1 MKTLDD
7 KAGFNLN
14 QMNIDE
20 KKVFNSRLRTLAV
33 PLALQSLLNALVGA
47 SDALMLGRLNQDS
60 IAAVSLA
67 NQLFFVMTLFTGAIT
82 SAAGILI
89 AQYWGKKDYKNAG
102 RFLAMAIRYSL
113 LISLVFFIAA
123 LVFPEPVMRIF
134 TPEESLITIG
144 AGYLRIVSF
153 SYIFSALAQCFL
165 MNMKIAGDAKLSVI
179 ISAVTVTVDMIAD
192 YFLIYGKFG
201 VPALGANGSAYS
213 TIVVEVIA
221 LVIVLI
227 WAKKKETIRLPFKS
241 LTYFSKDFEK
251 DYWKV
256 FPANLASALSWG
268 ISITVHNVIM
278 GHLGSDATASA
289 SVTGVAQQ
297 LIACVTWGIAG
308 GSGIMIGELL
318 GSGRLDEAKKYG
330 DRFYKVSFL
339 SGLINAMLIA
349 IAGPLVYLFYALTDT
364 AKGYLIW
371 MLVFSCF
378 YMFAFAYNTIF
389 TCGVFPAGGDAKYDA
404 VSVFFATWCFAIPAA
419 LIACFVFKWP
429 VLVVYVIM
437 CLDEIVKLPFLKWHY
452 NKYIWVK
459 NLTRD
464 VPD

>member
-1 MKTLDD
+1 MD
-7 KAGFNLN
+7 KN
-14 QMNIDE
+14 E
-20 KKVFNSRLRTLAV
+20 KKLFNSKLRALAV

-67 NQLFFVMTLFTGAIT
+67 NQVFFVMTLFTGAVT
-82 SAAGILI
+82 GTAAILI

-102 RFLAMAIRYSL
+102 RFLAMAIRYSI
-113 LISLVFFIAA
+113 LISLVFFAA
-123 LVFPEPVMRIF
+123 AFIFSEQVMWIL
-134 TPEESLITIG
+134 TSESSLISIG

-153 SYIFSALAQCFL
+153 SYIFSAVAQCFL

-179 ISAVTVTVDMIAD
+179 ISAITVAVDMAAD
-192 YFLIYGKFG
+192 YFLIYGKCG
-201 VPALGANGSAYS
+201 IPALGANGSAYS
-213 TIVVEVIA
+213 TIVVEVLS
-221 LVIVLI
+221 LVIVLV
-227 WAKKKETIRLPFKS
+227 WSKKKETIKLPIKNFF
-241 LTYFSKDFEK
+241 YFSKDFEK
-251 DYWKV
+251 DYWKI

-268 ISITVHNVIM
+268 ISITVHNIIM

-289 SVTGVAQQ
+289 SVTSVTQQ

-308 GSGIMIGELL
+308 GSGIMVGELL
-318 GSGRLDEAKKYG
+318 GAGKLDEAKKYG
-330 DRFYKVSFL
+330 DRFYKVSFF
-339 SGLINAMLIA
+339 SGLINVLLIA
-349 IAGPLVYLFYALTDT
+349 IAGPFVYLFYTLTDE
-364 AKGYLIW
+364 AKSYLIW

-404 VSVFFATWCFAIPAA
+404 VSVFFATWCFAIPAS
-419 LIACFVFKWP
+419 LIACFVFHWP
-429 VLVVYVIM
+429 VLVVYIIM

-459 NLTRD
+459 NLTRE
-464 VPD
+464 VAE

>member
-1 MKTLDD
+1 
-7 KAGFNLN
+7 
-14 QMNIDE
+14 MNTDE
-20 KKVFNSRLRTLAV
+20 KKVFNARLKTLAV

-82 SAAGILI
+82 SAAGVLI

-102 RFLAMAIRYSL
+102 RFLAMAIRYSI

-123 LVFPEPVMRIF
+123 LVFPEAVMRIF
-134 TPEESLITIG
+134 TPESSLITIG

-179 ISAVTVTVDMIAD
+179 ISAVTVSVDMIAD
-192 YFLIYGKFG
+192 YFLIYGKCG
-201 VPALGANGSAYS
+201 IPALGANGSAYS
-213 TIVVEVIA
+213 TIVVEALA
-221 LVIVLI
+221 LVIVLV
-227 WAKKKETIRLPFKS
+227 WAKKKEKIRLPIKS
-241 LTYFSKDFEK
+241 LTYFSKDFER
-251 DYWKV
+251 DYWRI

-268 ISITVHNVIM
+268 LSISVHNVIM
-278 GHLGSDATASA
+278 GHLGSDATAAA

-330 DRFYKVSFL
+330 DRFYKVSFF
-339 SGLINAMLIA
+339 SGLINAFLIA
-349 IAGPLVYLFYALTDT
+349 LAGPAVYIFYALTNT
-364 AKGYLIW
+364 AKSYLIW
-371 MLVFSCF
+371 MLLFSCL

-404 VSVFFATWCFAIPAA
+404 ISVFFATWCFAIPAS

-464 VPD
+464 VGD

>member
-1 MKTLDD
+1 
-7 KAGFNLN
+7 
-14 QMNIDE
+14 MNTDE
-20 KKVFNSRLRTLAV
+20 KKVFNARLKTLAV

-82 SAAGILI
+82 SAAGVLI

-102 RFLAMAIRYSL
+102 RFLVMAIRYSI
-113 LISLVFFIAA
+113 LISLVFFVAA
-123 LVFPEPVMRIF
+123 FVFPEPVMRIF
-134 TPEESLITIG
+134 TPESSLITIG

-153 SYIFSALAQCFL
+153 SYIFAALAQCFL

-179 ISAVTVTVDMIAD
+179 ISAVTVSVDMIAD
-192 YFLIYGKFG
+192 YFLIYGKCG
-201 VPALGANGSAYS
+201 IPALGANGSAYS
-213 TIVVEVIA
+213 TIVVEVLA
-221 LVIVLI
+221 LVIVLV
-227 WAKKKETIRLPFKS
+227 WAKKKETIRLPIKS
-241 LTYFSKDFEK
+241 LTYFSKDFER
-251 DYWKV
+251 DYWRI

-268 ISITVHNVIM
+268 LSISVHNVIM
-278 GHLGSDATASA
+278 GHLGSDATAAA

-330 DRFYKVSFL
+330 DRFYKVSFF
-339 SGLINAMLIA
+339 SGLINAFLIA
-349 IAGPLVYLFYALTDT
+349 LAGPAVYIFYALTNT
-364 AKGYLIW
+364 AKSYLIW
-371 MLVFSCF
+371 MLLFSCL

-404 VSVFFATWCFAIPAA
+404 VSVFFATWCFAIPAS

-464 VPD
+464 VGD

>member
-1 MKTLDD
+1 
-7 KAGFNLN
+7 
-14 QMNIDE
+14 MNCEE
-20 KKVFNSRLRTLAV
+20 KKVFNARLRTLAV

-67 NQLFFVMTLFTGAIT
+67 NQVFFVMTLFTGTIT
-82 SAAGILI
+82 SASGILI

-102 RFLAMAIRYSL
+102 RFLAMAIRYSV
-113 LISLVFFIAA
+113 LISLVFFTAA
-123 LVFPEPVMRIF
+123 LVFPEPVMRVF
-134 TPEESLITIG
+134 TPESSLIAIG

-179 ISAVTVTVDMIAD
+179 ISAVTVSVDMIAD
-192 YFLIYGKFG
+192 YFLIYGKCG
-201 VPALGANGSAYS
+201 LPALGANGSAYS
-213 TIVVEVIA
+213 TIAVEA
-221 LVIVLI
+221 LSLVIVLI
-227 WAKKKETIRLPFKS
+227 WAKRKDTIRLSLKS

-251 DYWKV
+251 DYWKI

-268 ISITVHNVIM
+268 LSISVHNVIM

-289 SVTGVAQQ
+289 SVTSVAQQ

-318 GSGRLDEAKKYG
+318 GAGRLDEAKKYG
-330 DRFYKVSFL
+330 DRFYKVSFF
-339 SGLINAMLIA
+339 SGLINVLLIA
-349 IAGPLVYLFYALTDT
+349 ATGPLVYVFYALTSE
-364 AKGYLIW
+364 AKRYLLW

-404 VSVFFATWCFAIPAA
+404 VSVFFATWCFAIPAS
-419 LIACFVFKWP
+419 LIAFFVFKWP

-464 VPD
+464 VAD

>member
-1 MKTLDD
+1 MD
-7 KAGFNLN
+7 KN
-14 QMNIDE
+14 E
-20 KKVFNSRLRTLAV
+20 KKLFNSKLRALAV
-33 PLALQSLLNALVGA
+33 PLALQSLLTALVGA

-67 NQLFFVMTLFTGAIT
+67 NQVFFVMTLFTGAVT
-82 SAAGILI
+82 GTAAILI

-102 RFLAMAIRYSL
+102 RFLAMAIRYSI
-113 LISLVFFIAA
+113 LISLVFFAA
-123 LVFPEPVMRIF
+123 AFIFSEQVMWIL
-134 TPEESLITIG
+134 TSESSLISIG

-153 SYIFSALAQCFL
+153 SYIFSAVAQCFL

-179 ISAVTVTVDMIAD
+179 ISAVTVAVDMAAD
-192 YFLIYGKFG
+192 YFLIYGKCG

-213 TIVVEVIA
+213 TIVVEVLS
-221 LVIVLI
+221 LVIVLV
-227 WAKKKETIRLPFKS
+227 WSKKKETIKLPIKNFF
-241 LTYFSKDFEK
+241 YFSKDFEK
-251 DYWKV
+251 DYWKI

-289 SVTGVAQQ
+289 SVTSVTQQ

-308 GSGIMIGELL
+308 GSGIMVGELL
-318 GSGRLDEAKKYG
+318 GAGKLDEAKKYG
-330 DRFYKVSFL
+330 DRFYKVSFF
-339 SGLINAMLIA
+339 SGLINVLLIA
-349 IAGPLVYLFYALTDT
+349 IAGPLVYVFYTLTDE
-364 AKGYLIW
+364 AKSYLIW

-404 VSVFFATWCFAIPAA
+404 VSVFFATWCFAIPAS
-419 LIACFVFKWP
+419 LIACFVFHWP
-429 VLVVYVIM
+429 VLVVYIIM

-459 NLTRD
+459 NLTREVAD
-464 VPD
+464 

>member
-1 MKTLDD
+1 MEI
-7 KAGFNLN
+7 A
-14 QMNIDE
+14 E
-20 KKVFNSRLRTLAV
+20 RKVFNSRLRTLAV

-60 IAAVSLA
+60 ISAVSLA
-67 NQLFFVMTLFTGAIT
+67 NQMFFVMTLFTGAIT
-82 SAAGILI
+82 GAAGVLI

-113 LISLVFFIAA
+113 LISLLFFISVIA
-123 LVFPEPVMRIF
+123 FPEQVMRIF
-134 TPEESLITIG
+134 TPESSLITIG

-179 ISAVTVTVDMIAD
+179 ISAVTVAVDMTAD
-192 YFLIYGKFG
+192 YFLIYGKCG
-201 VPALGANGSAYS
+201 LPALGANGSAYS
-213 TIVVEVIA
+213 TIAVEA
-221 LVIVLI
+221 LSLVIVLV
-227 WAKKKETIRLPFKS
+227 WAGKKETIRLPIKS
-241 LTYFSKDFEK
+241 LTYFSKVFEK
-251 DYWKV
+251 DYWKI
-256 FPANLASALSWG
+256 FPANLASSLSWG
-268 ISITVHNVIM
+268 LSITVHNVIM
-278 GHLGSDATASA
+278 GHLGSDATAAA

-308 GSGIMIGELL
+308 GSGILIGELL

-330 DRFYKVSFL
+330 DRFYKVSFI
-339 SGLINAMLIA
+339 SGLINALLIA
-349 IAGPLVYLFYALTDT
+349 ATGPAFYLFYELTDT
-364 AKGYLIW
+364 SKGYLVW
-371 MLVFSCF
+371 MLIFSCF

-404 VSVFFATWCFAIPAA
+404 VSVFFATWCFAIPAS
-419 LIACFVFKWP
+419 LIACFVLKWP

-464 VPD
+464 VAD

>member
-1 MKTLDD
+1 
-7 KAGFNLN
+7 
-14 QMNIDE
+14 MNNNE
-20 KKVFNSRLRTLAV
+20 KKIFNDKLRALAI
-33 PLALQSLLNALVGA
+33 PLALQNLLNALVGA

-67 NQLFFVMTLFTGAIT
+67 NQLFFVMILFTGSIT
-82 SAAGILI
+82 GAAGILI

-102 RFLAMAIRYSL
+102 RFLAMSIRYSVL
-113 LISLVFFIAA
+113 TGLVFFVAA
-123 LVFPEPVMRIF
+123 LIFSEQVMWIF
-134 TPEESLITIG
+134 TTDSSLISIG

-153 SYIFSALAQCFL
+153 SYLFSAVAQCFL

-179 ISAVTVTVDMIAD
+179 ISAITVTVDMVAD
-192 YFLIYGKFG
+192 YFLIYGKCG

-213 TIVVEVIA
+213 TIVVEA
-221 LVIVLI
+221 LSLVIVLI
-227 WAKKKETIRLPFKS
+227 WAKKKETIQLPIKS

-256 FPANLASALSWG
+256 FPANLASSLSWG
-268 ISITVHNVIM
+268 LSITVHNIII
-278 GHLGSDATASA
+278 GHLGSDATASV
-289 SVTGVAQQ
+289 SVTNVAQQ
-297 LIACVTWGIAG
+297 LISCVTWGIAG
-308 GSGIMIGELL
+308 GAGIMVGEVL
-318 GSGRLDEAKKYG
+318 GAGKLDEAKKYG
-330 DRFYKVSFL
+330 DRFYKVAFL
-339 SGLINAMLIA
+339 SGLINVLFIA
-349 IAGPLVYLFYALTDT
+349 IAGPLVYIFYALTDV

-389 TCGVFPAGGDAKYDA
+389 TAGVFPAGGDAKYDA

-419 LIACFVFKWP
+419 LIACFVLKWP
-429 VLVVYVIM
+429 VLVVYIIM

-459 NLTRD
+459 NLTREVAD
-464 VPD
+464 

>member
-1 MKTLDD
+1 
-7 KAGFNLN
+7 
-14 QMNIDE
+14 MNCEE
-20 KKVFNSRLRTLAV
+20 KKVFNARLRTLAV

-67 NQLFFVMTLFTGAIT
+67 NQVFFVMTLFTGAIT
-82 SAAGILI
+82 SASGILI

-102 RFLAMAIRYSL
+102 RFLAMAIRYSV
-113 LISLVFFIAA
+113 LISLVFFTAA

-134 TPEESLITIG
+134 TPESSLIAIG

-179 ISAVTVTVDMIAD
+179 ISAVTVSVDMIAD
-192 YFLIYGKFG
+192 YFLIYGKCG
-201 VPALGANGSAYS
+201 LPALGANGSAYS
-213 TIVVEVIA
+213 TIAVEA
-221 LVIVLI
+221 LSLVIVLI
-227 WAKKKETIRLPFKS
+227 WAKRKDTIRLSLKS

-251 DYWKV
+251 DYWKI

-268 ISITVHNVIM
+268 LSISVHNVIM

-289 SVTGVAQQ
+289 SVTSVAQQ

-318 GSGRLDEAKKYG
+318 GAGRLDEAKKYG
-330 DRFYKVSFL
+330 DRFYKVSFF
-339 SGLINAMLIA
+339 SGLINVLLIA
-349 IAGPLVYLFYALTDT
+349 ATGPLVYVFYALTSE
-364 AKGYLIW
+364 AKRYLLW

-404 VSVFFATWCFAIPAA
+404 VSVFFATWCFAIPAS
-419 LIACFVFKWP
+419 LIAFFVFKWP

-459 NLTRD
+459 ILTRD
-464 VPD
+464 VAD

>member
-1 MKTLDD
+1 
-7 KAGFNLN
+7 
-14 QMNIDE
+14 MNTDE
-20 KKVFNSRLRTLAV
+20 KKVFNARLKTLAV

-82 SAAGILI
+82 SAAGVLI

-102 RFLAMAIRYSL
+102 RFLVMAIRYSI
-113 LISLVFFIAA
+113 LISLVFFVAA
-123 LVFPEPVMRIF
+123 FVFPEPVMRIF
-134 TPEESLITIG
+134 TPESSLITIG

-153 SYIFSALAQCFL
+153 SYVFSALAQCFL

-179 ISAVTVTVDMIAD
+179 ISAVTVSVDMIAD
-192 YFLIYGKFG
+192 YFLIYGKCG
-201 VPALGANGSAYS
+201 IPALGANGSAYS
-213 TIVVEVIA
+213 TIVVEALA
-221 LVIVLI
+221 LVIVLV
-227 WAKKKETIRLPFKS
+227 WAKKKETIRLPIKS

-251 DYWKV
+251 DYWRI

-268 ISITVHNVIM
+268 LSISVHNVIM
-278 GHLGSDATASA
+278 GHLGSDATAVA

-330 DRFYKVSFL
+330 DRFYKVSFF
-339 SGLINAMLIA
+339 SGLINAFLIA
-349 IAGPLVYLFYALTDT
+349 LAGPAVYIFYALTNT
-364 AKGYLIW
+364 AKSYLIW
-371 MLVFSCF
+371 MLLFSCL

-404 VSVFFATWCFAIPAA
+404 VSVFFATWCFAIPAS
-419 LIACFVFKWP
+419 LIACFVFNWP

-464 VPD
+464 VGD

>member
-1 MKTLDD
+1 
-7 KAGFNLN
+7 
-14 QMNIDE
+14 MNIEE
-20 KKVFNSRLRTLAV
+20 KKVFNTWLKTLAV
-33 PLALQSLLNALVGA
+33 PLALQSLLSALVGA

-82 SAAGILI
+82 GAAGILI

-102 RFLAMAIRYSL
+102 RFLAMAIRYSV

-123 LVFPEPVMRIF
+123 LVFPEYVMRIF
-134 TPEESLITIG
+134 TPEINLITIG

-179 ISAVTVTVDMIAD
+179 ISAVTVVVDMTAD
-192 YFLIYGKFG
+192 YFLIYGKCG
-201 VPALGANGSAYS
+201 LPALGANGSAYS
-213 TIVVEVIA
+213 TIVVEVLSLVIA
-221 LVIVLI
+221 LV
-227 WAKKKETIRLPFKS
+227 WAKKKETIKLPIKS

-251 DYWKV
+251 DYWKI

-268 ISITVHNVIM
+268 LSISVHNVIM
-278 GHLGSDATASA
+278 GHLGSDATAAA

-330 DRFYKVSFL
+330 DRFYKVSFF
-339 SGLINAMLIA
+339 SGLINALLIA
-349 IAGPLVYLFYALTDT
+349 ITGPAIYFFYALTDT

-371 MLVFSCF
+371 MLIFSCF

-404 VSVFFATWCFAIPAA
+404 VSVFFATWCFAIPAS
-419 LIACFVFKWP
+419 LIACFLLKWP

-437 CLDEIVKLPFLKWHY
+437 CLDEIIKLPFLKWHY

-459 NLTRD
+459 NLTREVAD
-464 VPD
+464 

>member
-1 MKTLDD
+1 
-7 KAGFNLN
+7 
-14 QMNIDE
+14 MNTDE
-20 KKVFNSRLRTLAV
+20 KKVFNARLKTLAV

-82 SAAGILI
+82 SAAGVLI

-102 RFLAMAIRYSL
+102 RFLAMAIRYSI

-123 LVFPEPVMRIF
+123 LVFPEAVMRIF
-134 TPEESLITIG
+134 TPESSLITIG

-153 SYIFSALAQCFL
+153 SYIFAALAQCFL

-179 ISAVTVTVDMIAD
+179 ISAVTVSVDMIAD
-192 YFLIYGKFG
+192 YFLIYGKCG
-201 VPALGANGSAYS
+201 IPALGANGSAYS
-213 TIVVEVIA
+213 TIVVEALA
-221 LVIVLI
+221 LVIVLV
-227 WAKKKETIRLPFKS
+227 WAKKKETIRLPIKS
-241 LTYFSKDFEK
+241 LTYFSKDFER
-251 DYWKV
+251 DYWRI

-268 ISITVHNVIM
+268 LSISVHNVIM
-278 GHLGSDATASA
+278 GHLGSDATAAA

-330 DRFYKVSFL
+330 DRFYKVSFF
-339 SGLINAMLIA
+339 SGLINAFLIA
-349 IAGPLVYLFYALTDT
+349 LAGPAVYIFYTLTNT
-364 AKGYLIW
+364 AKSYLIW
-371 MLVFSCF
+371 MLLFSCL

-404 VSVFFATWCFAIPAA
+404 VSVFFATWCFAIPAS

-464 VPD
+464 VGD

>member
-1 MKTLDD
+1 
-7 KAGFNLN
+7 
-14 QMNIDE
+14 MNCEE
-20 KKVFNSRLRTLAV
+20 KKVFNARLRTLAV

-67 NQLFFVMTLFTGAIT
+67 NQVFFVMTLFTGAIT
-82 SAAGILI
+82 SASGILI

-102 RFLAMAIRYSL
+102 RFLAMAIRYSV
-113 LISLVFFIAA
+113 LISLVFFTAA

-134 TPEESLITIG
+134 TPESSLIAIG

-179 ISAVTVTVDMIAD
+179 ISAVTVSVDMIAD
-192 YFLIYGKFG
+192 YFLIYGKCRL
-201 VPALGANGSAYS
+201 PALGANGSAYS
-213 TIVVEVIA
+213 TIAVEA
-221 LVIVLI
+221 LSLVIVLI
-227 WAKKKETIRLPFKS
+227 WAKRKDTIRLSLKS

-251 DYWKV
+251 DYWKI

-268 ISITVHNVIM
+268 LSISVHNVIM

-289 SVTGVAQQ
+289 SVTSVAQQ

-318 GSGRLDEAKKYG
+318 GAGRLDEAKKYG
-330 DRFYKVSFL
+330 DRFYKVSFF
-339 SGLINAMLIA
+339 SGLINVLLIA
-349 IAGPLVYLFYALTDT
+349 ATGPLVYVFYALTSE
-364 AKGYLIW
+364 AKRYLLW

-404 VSVFFATWCFAIPAA
+404 VSVFFATWCFAIPAS
-419 LIACFVFKWP
+419 LIAFFVFKWP

-464 VPD
+464 VAD

>member
-1 MKTLDD
+1 
-7 KAGFNLN
+7 
-14 QMNIDE
+14 MNIEE
-20 KKVFNSRLRTLAV
+20 KKIFNTRLKTLAV
-33 PLALQSLLNALVGA
+33 PLALQSLLSALVGA

-82 SAAGILI
+82 GAAGILI

-102 RFLAMAIRYSL
+102 RFLAMAIRYSV
-113 LISLVFFIAA
+113 LISLIFFIAA
-123 LVFPEPVMRIF
+123 LVFPEYVMRIF
-134 TPEESLITIG
+134 TPEINLITIG

-179 ISAVTVTVDMIAD
+179 ISAVTVVVDMTAD
-192 YFLIYGKFG
+192 YFLIYGKCG
-201 VPALGANGSAYS
+201 LPALGANGSAYS
-213 TIVVEVIA
+213 TIVVEVLSLVIA
-221 LVIVLI
+221 LV
-227 WAKKKETIRLPFKS
+227 WAKKKETIKLPVKS

-251 DYWKV
+251 DYWKI

-268 ISITVHNVIM
+268 LSISVHNVIM
-278 GHLGSDATASA
+278 GHLGSDATAAA

-330 DRFYKVSFL
+330 DRFYKVSFF
-339 SGLINAMLIA
+339 SGLINALLIA
-349 IAGPLVYLFYALTDT
+349 ITGPAIYFFYALTDT
-364 AKGYLIW
+364 AKGYLIC
-371 MLVFSCF
+371 MLIFSCF

-404 VSVFFATWCFAIPAA
+404 VSVFFATWCFAIPAS
-419 LIACFVFKWP
+419 LIACFLLKWP

-459 NLTRD
+459 NLTREVAD
-464 VPD
+464 

>member
-1 MKTLDD
+1 
-7 KAGFNLN
+7 
-14 QMNIDE
+14 MNTDE
-20 KKVFNSRLRTLAV
+20 KKVFNARLKTLAV

-82 SAAGILI
+82 SAAGVLI

-102 RFLAMAIRYSL
+102 RFLVMAIRYSI
-113 LISLVFFIAA
+113 LISLVFFVAA
-123 LVFPEPVMRIF
+123 FVFPEPVMRIF
-134 TPEESLITIG
+134 TPESSLIAIG

-153 SYIFSALAQCFL
+153 SYVFSALAQCFL

-179 ISAVTVTVDMIAD
+179 ISAVTVSVDMIAD
-192 YFLIYGKFG
+192 YFLIYGKCG
-201 VPALGANGSAYS
+201 IPALGANGSAYS
-213 TIVVEVIA
+213 TIVVEALA
-221 LVIVLI
+221 LVIVLV
-227 WAKKKETIRLPFKS
+227 WAKKKETIRLPIKS

-251 DYWKV
+251 DYWRI

-268 ISITVHNVIM
+268 LSISVHNVIM
-278 GHLGSDATASA
+278 GHLGSDATAAA

-330 DRFYKVSFL
+330 DRFYKVSFF
-339 SGLINAMLIA
+339 SGLINAFLIA
-349 IAGPLVYLFYALTDT
+349 LAGPAVYIFYALTNT
-364 AKGYLIW
+364 AKSYLIW
-371 MLVFSCF
+371 MLLFSCL

-404 VSVFFATWCFAIPAA
+404 VSVFFATWCFAIPAS

-464 VPD
+464 VGD

>member
-1 MKTLDD
+1 
-7 KAGFNLN
+7 
-14 QMNIDE
+14 MNTDE
-20 KKVFNSRLRTLAV
+20 KKVFNARLKTLAV

-82 SAAGILI
+82 SAAGVLI

-102 RFLAMAIRYSL
+102 RFLVMAIRYSI
-113 LISLVFFIAA
+113 LISLVFFVAA
-123 LVFPEPVMRIF
+123 FVFPEPVMRIF
-134 TPEESLITIG
+134 TPESSLIAIG

-153 SYIFSALAQCFL
+153 SYIFAALAQCFL

-179 ISAVTVTVDMIAD
+179 ISAVTVSVDMIAD
-192 YFLIYGKFG
+192 YFLIYGKCG
-201 VPALGANGSAYS
+201 IPALGANGSAYS
-213 TIVVEVIA
+213 TIVVEALA
-221 LVIVLI
+221 LVIVLV
-227 WAKKKETIRLPFKS
+227 WAKKKETIRLPIKS

-251 DYWKV
+251 DYWRI

-268 ISITVHNVIM
+268 LSISVHNVIM
-278 GHLGSDATASA
+278 GHLGSDATAAA

-330 DRFYKVSFL
+330 DRFYKVSFF
-339 SGLINAMLIA
+339 SGLINAFLIA
-349 IAGPLVYLFYALTDT
+349 LAGPAVYIFYALTNT
-364 AKGYLIW
+364 AKSYLIW
-371 MLVFSCF
+371 MLLFSCL

-404 VSVFFATWCFAIPAA
+404 VSVFFATWCFAIPAS

-464 VPD
+464 VGD

>member
-1 MKTLDD
+1 
-7 KAGFNLN
+7 
-14 QMNIDE
+14 MNTDE
-20 KKVFNSRLRTLAV
+20 KKVFNARLKTLAV

-82 SAAGILI
+82 SAAGVLI

-102 RFLAMAIRYSL
+102 RFLAMAIRYSI

-123 LVFPEPVMRIF
+123 LVFPEAVMRIF
-134 TPEESLITIG
+134 TPESSLITIG

-179 ISAVTVTVDMIAD
+179 ISAVTVSVDMIAD
-192 YFLIYGKFG
+192 YFLIYGKCG
-201 VPALGANGSAYS
+201 IPALGANGSAYS
-213 TIVVEVIA
+213 TIVVEALA
-221 LVIVLI
+221 LVIVLV
-227 WAKKKETIRLPFKS
+227 WAKKKETIRLPIKS
-241 LTYFSKDFEK
+241 LTYFSKDFER
-251 DYWKV
+251 DYWRI

-268 ISITVHNVIM
+268 LSISVHNVIM
-278 GHLGSDATASA
+278 GHLGSDATAAA

-330 DRFYKVSFL
+330 DRFYKVSFF
-339 SGLINAMLIA
+339 SGLINAFLIA
-349 IAGPLVYLFYALTDT
+349 LAGPAVYIFYALTKT
-364 AKGYLIW
+364 AKSYLIW
-371 MLVFSCF
+371 MLLFSCL

-404 VSVFFATWCFAIPAA
+404 ISVFFATWCFAIPAS

-464 VPD
+464 VGD

>member
-1 MKTLDD
+1 
-7 KAGFNLN
+7 
-14 QMNIDE
+14 MNNNE
-20 KKVFNSRLRTLAV
+20 KIVFNDKLKSLAI
-33 PLALQSLLNALVGA
+33 PLALQNLLNALVGA

-82 SAAGILI
+82 GAAGILV

-102 RFLAMAIRYSL
+102 RFLAMAIRYSIL
-113 LISLVFFIAA
+113 VSLAFFVSALILS
-123 LVFPEPVMRIF
+123 EQVMRIF
-134 TPEESLITIG
+134 TSEESLIYIG

-153 SYIFSALAQCFL
+153 SYLFSAVAQCFL
-165 MNMKIAGDAKLSVI
+165 MNMKVAGDAKLSVI
-179 ISAVTVTVDMIAD
+179 ISAVTVSVDMIAD
-192 YFLIYGKFG
+192 YFLIYGKCG

-213 TIVVEVIA
+213 TIVVEALSLIIVI
-221 LVIVLI
+221 I
-227 WAKKKETIRLPFKS
+227 WAKKKETIHLPLKS
-241 LTYFSKDFEK
+241 LTYFSKVFEK
-251 DYWKV
+251 DFWKV

-268 ISITVHNVIM
+268 LSITVHNVIM

-289 SVTGVAQQ
+289 SVTSVAQQ
-297 LIACVTWGIAG
+297 LIACVTAGIAG

-318 GSGRLDEAKKYG
+318 GAGKLDEAKKYG
-330 DRFYKVSFL
+330 DQFYKVSFL
-339 SGLINAMLIA
+339 NGLINVLLIA
-349 IAGPLVYLFYALTDT
+349 ITGPLVYIFYTLTDV

-378 YMFAFAYNTIF
+378 YMFAYAYNTIF

-404 VSVFFATWCFAIPAA
+404 VSVFFATWCFAIPAS
-419 LIACFVFKWP
+419 LVACFIFKWQ

-464 VPD
+464 VAD

>member
-1 MKTLDD
+1 
-7 KAGFNLN
+7 
-14 QMNIDE
+14 MNIEE
-20 KKVFNSRLRTLAV
+20 KKVFNTRLKTLAV
-33 PLALQSLLNALVGA
+33 PLALQSLLSALVGA

-82 SAAGILI
+82 GAAGILI

-102 RFLAMAIRYSL
+102 RFLAMAIRYSV

-123 LVFPEPVMRIF
+123 LVFPEYVMRIF
-134 TPEESLITIG
+134 TPEINLITIG

-179 ISAVTVTVDMIAD
+179 ISAVTVVVDMTAD
-192 YFLIYGKFG
+192 YFLIYGKCG
-201 VPALGANGSAYS
+201 LPALGANGSAYS
-213 TIVVEVIA
+213 TIVVEVLSLVIA
-221 LVIVLI
+221 LV
-227 WAKKKETIRLPFKS
+227 WAKKKETIKLPIKS

-251 DYWKV
+251 DYWKI

-268 ISITVHNVIM
+268 LSISVHNVIM
-278 GHLGSDATASA
+278 GHLGSDATAAA

-330 DRFYKVSFL
+330 DRFYKVSFF
-339 SGLINAMLIA
+339 SGLINALLIA
-349 IAGPLVYLFYALTDT
+349 ITGPAIYFFYALTDT
-364 AKGYLIW
+364 AKGYLIC
-371 MLVFSCF
+371 MLIFSCF

-404 VSVFFATWCFAIPAA
+404 VSVFFATWCFAIPAS
-419 LIACFVFKWP
+419 LIACFLLKWP

-459 NLTRD
+459 NLTRQVAD
-464 VPD
+464 

>member
-1 MKTLDD
+1 
-7 KAGFNLN
+7 
-14 QMNIDE
+14 MNIEE
-20 KKVFNSRLRTLAV
+20 KKVFNTRLKTLAV
-33 PLALQSLLNALVGA
+33 PLALQSLLSALVGA

-82 SAAGILI
+82 GAAGILI

-102 RFLAMAIRYSL
+102 RFLAMAIRYSI

-123 LVFPEPVMRIF
+123 LVFPEYVMRIF
-134 TPEESLITIG
+134 TPESNLITIG

-179 ISAVTVTVDMIAD
+179 ISAVTVVVDMTAD
-192 YFLIYGKFG
+192 YFLIYGKCG
-201 VPALGANGSAYS
+201 IPALGANGSAYS
-213 TIVVEVIA
+213 TIVVEVLS
-221 LVIVLI
+221 LVIALI
-227 WAKKKETIRLPFKS
+227 WAKKKETIKLPIKS

-251 DYWKV
+251 DYWKI

-268 ISITVHNVIM
+268 LSISVHNVIM
-278 GHLGSDATASA
+278 GHLGSDATAAA

-330 DRFYKVSFL
+330 DRFYKVSFF
-339 SGLINAMLIA
+339 SGLINALLIA
-349 IAGPLVYLFYALTDT
+349 ITGPAIYFFYALTDT
-364 AKGYLIW
+364 AKGYLIC
-371 MLVFSCF
+371 MLIFSCF

-404 VSVFFATWCFAIPAA
+404 VSVFFATWCFAIPAS
-419 LIACFVFKWP
+419 LIACFLLKWP

-459 NLTRD
+459 NLTREVAD
-464 VPD
+464 

>member
-1 MKTLDD
+1 MAVKQL
-7 KAGFNLN
+7 
-14 QMNIDE
+14 MNIDE
-20 KKVFNSRLRTLAV
+20 KKSFNTRLRSLAV
-33 PLALQSLLNALVGA
+33 PLALHSLLNALVGA

-82 SAAGILI
+82 GAAGILI

-102 RFLAMAIRYSL
+102 RFLAMALRYSL
-113 LISLVFFIAA
+113 LVSLIFFVTA
-123 LVFPEPVMRIF
+123 LVFAEPVMRIF
-134 TPEESLITIG
+134 TPDSNLITIG

-165 MNMKIAGDAKLSVI
+165 MNMEIAGDAKLGVI
-179 ISAVTVTVDMIAD
+179 ISAVTVTVDMTAD
-192 YFLIYGKFG
+192 YFLIYGKCG
-201 VPALGANGSAYS
+201 LPALGANGSAYS
-213 TIVVEVIA
+213 TIAVEVISLTIA
-221 LVIVLI
+221 LV
-227 WAKKKETIRLPFKS
+227 WAKKKETIQLPFKT

-251 DYWKV
+251 DYWKI
-256 FPANLASALSWG
+256 FIANLASALSWG
-268 ISITVHNVIM
+268 LSISVHNVIM
-278 GHLGSDATASA
+278 GHLGSDSTAAA
-289 SVTGVAQQ
+289 SVTSVAQQ

-308 GSGIMIGELL
+308 ASGIMIGELL
-318 GSGRLDEAKKYG
+318 GAGKLDEAKKYG
-330 DRFYKVSFL
+330 DRFYKVSFF
-339 SGLINAMLIA
+339 SGLINVLLIA
-349 IAGPLVYLFYALTDT
+349 VTGPLIYLFYALTNT
-364 AKGYLIW
+364 AKGYLAW

-404 VSVFFATWCFAIPAA
+404 ISVFFATWCFAIPAA

-429 VLVVYVIM
+429 VLVVYVVM

-464 VPD
+464 VAD

>member
-1 MKTLDD
+1 
-7 KAGFNLN
+7 
-14 QMNIDE
+14 MNTDE
-20 KKVFNSRLRTLAV
+20 KKVFNARLKTLAV

-82 SAAGILI
+82 SAAGVLI

-102 RFLAMAIRYSL
+102 RFLAMAIRYSI
-113 LISLVFFIAA
+113 LISLVFFVAA
-123 LVFPEPVMRIF
+123 LVFPEAVMRIF
-134 TPEESLITIG
+134 TPESSLITIG

-179 ISAVTVTVDMIAD
+179 ISAVTVSVDMIAD
-192 YFLIYGKFG
+192 YFLIYGKCG
-201 VPALGANGSAYS
+201 IPALGANGSAYS
-213 TIVVEVIA
+213 TIVVEALA
-221 LVIVLI
+221 LVIVLV
-227 WAKKKETIRLPFKS
+227 WAKKKETIRLPIKS
-241 LTYFSKDFEK
+241 LTYFSKDFER
-251 DYWKV
+251 DYWRI

-268 ISITVHNVIM
+268 LSISVHNVIM
-278 GHLGSDATASA
+278 GHLGSDATAAA

-330 DRFYKVSFL
+330 DRFYKVSFF
-339 SGLINAMLIA
+339 SGLINAFLIA
-349 IAGPLVYLFYALTDT
+349 LAGPAVYIFYTLTNT
-364 AKGYLIW
+364 AKSYLIW
-371 MLVFSCF
+371 MLLFSCL

-404 VSVFFATWCFAIPAA
+404 VSVFFATWCFAIPAS

-464 VPD
+464 VGD

>member
-1 MKTLDD
+1 
-7 KAGFNLN
+7 
-14 QMNIDE
+14 MNTDE
-20 KKVFNSRLRTLAV
+20 KKVFNARLKTLAV

-82 SAAGILI
+82 SAAGVLI

-102 RFLAMAIRYSL
+102 RFLAMAIRYSI
-113 LISLVFFIAA
+113 LISLVFFVAA
-123 LVFPEPVMRIF
+123 FVFPEPVMRIF
-134 TPEESLITIG
+134 TPESSLITIG

-153 SYIFSALAQCFL
+153 SYVFSALAQCFL

-179 ISAVTVTVDMIAD
+179 ISAVTVSVDMIAD
-192 YFLIYGKFG
+192 YFLIYGKCG
-201 VPALGANGSAYS
+201 IPALGANGSAYS
-213 TIVVEVIA
+213 TIVVEALA
-221 LVIVLI
+221 LVIVLV
-227 WAKKKETIRLPFKS
+227 WAKKKETIRLPIKS

-251 DYWKV
+251 DYWKI

-268 ISITVHNVIM
+268 LSISVHNVIM
-278 GHLGSDATASA
+278 GHLGSDATAAA

-330 DRFYKVSFL
+330 DRFYKVSFF
-339 SGLINAMLIA
+339 SGLINAFLIA
-349 IAGPLVYLFYALTDT
+349 LAGPAVYIFYALTNT
-364 AKGYLIW
+364 AKSYLIW
-371 MLVFSCF
+371 MLLFSCL

-404 VSVFFATWCFAIPAA
+404 VSVFFATWCFAIPAS

-464 VPD
+464 VGD